1 MSSARQTVVIGP
13 SLRGAGKRPVLTPAH
28 QVDLETG
35 MIGGVPVLGLPRIC
49 DKRRNPVSGKVVI
62 D

>member
-1 MSSARQTVVIGP
+1 MGP
-13 SLRGAGKRPVLTPAH
+13 SFTGCGKRPVLTPAH

-35 MIGGVPVLGLPRIC
+35 MIAGVSVLGLPRIC
-49 DKRRNPVSGKVVI
+49 DKRRKPDSGKVVI